1 MASRESPYP
10 GTTVERFPVFDKYIN
25 WEVRRFYILSRK
37 IPIIYC
43 SKCTRRIDS
52 SNLDVNSLNKKRHRK
67 PAFLVIYKTLLFFFE
82 GGLCFLWPCAV
93 HETNRGIP
101 WRSPA
106 IDRPRLHRVSTFGS
120 RWIFMITSEDYVYS
134 YISLQYKGLASFMIK
149 LHKGY

>member
-1 MASRESPYP
+1 MYKKDLTLPILMW
-10 GTTVERFPVFDKYIN
+10 TVLTKKDTENQHSLWYIKL
-25 WEVRRFYILSRK
+25 F
-37 IPIIYC
+37 
-43 SKCTRRIDS
+43 
-52 SNLDVNSLNKKRHRK
+52 
-67 PAFLVIYKTLLFFFE
+67 LFFFE

-106 IDRPRLHRVSTFGS
+106 IDRPGLHRVSTFGS

-149 LHKGY
+149 LHKGYYSSFKSVGLFITCTSFFVLVSK